1 MPSDTPSYGEKYEIL
16 EELGKGGFGRV
27 VKARHSI
34 LGRIVALKQLAPG
47 LLASEEDYERFLREA
62 RAMDQINHPN
72 IVNVFDAGVEQGF
85 PYIEMAFIEG
95 PDLETIIHNEGAL
108 PVDEVVRLGRE
119 MASALA
125 HIHEQDII
133 HRDIKASNILR
144 REEDGQF
151 FLADFG
157 TALQS
162 NLTRITTGVMGSPEY
177 MSPEQINGEVVEQSD
192 IYSLGVVLFEALTG
206 QTPFVRSEG
215 HDAATV
221 ELMQQIR
228 HDTAPDVQTLRSD
241 APGWLAAII
250 ARCLSKMPEA
260 RYQSAEALEQAL
272 SDQAPGTPKA
282 VGQSRPTQRTH
293 ASVAQQ
299 ADASLTPPTVAK
311 PPAEPVD
318 PAPPVTSSEN
328 RPGNKR
334 RLIWGSGIL
343 VVVVLLVWGIAS
355 QVTGDSSE
363 ERPQGVAVADTLSG
377 TDTADPEPEPVEP
390 EPEPEEVTEDTTTT
404 ENDST
409 RPDTTAEV
417 DADSVDTEPPDEAED
432 LTTPANVEATVD
444 TYLNIGAG
452 DNMASVRA
460 FYANRVDYYDMGRV
474 GQNGVMSDKQN
485 YMERWPERSYERTS
499 AIDLNRLGDD
509 VVQARFEY
517 RFRVA
522 NSEEEVE
529 GTGWSLLT
537 FRQEDNRLV
546 IIGEKGN
553 VTSQQ

>member
-1 MPSDTPSYGEKYEIL
+1 MPAETPSYGDKYEIL

-47 LLASEEDYERFLREA
+47 LLVSEEDYERFLREA
-62 RAMDQINHPN
+62 RAMDKISHPN

-95 PDLETIIHNEGAL
+95 HNLETVIHEDGPL
-108 PVDEVVRLGRE
+108 SVEEVVRLGRE

-144 REEDGQF
+144 RDDDGQF

-177 MSPEQINGEVVEQSD
+177 MSPEQINGEVVAQSD

-215 HDAATV
+215 HEAATV

-241 APGWLAAII
+241 TPGWLAAII
-250 ARCLSKMPEA
+250 ARCLSKRPEA
-260 RYQSAEALEQAL
+260 RYPSADVLEQAL
-272 SDQAPGTPKA
+272 ADQAPGTPKA
-282 VGQSRPTQRTH
+282 VGQSRPTQRTP
-293 ASVAQQ
+293 ASAVQQ
-299 ADASLTPPTVAK
+299 ADTPPGPPSTEPLEEPDSTALVPVA
-311 PPAEPVD
+311 
-318 PAPPVTSSEN
+318 SSKET
-328 RPGNKR
+328 PGNQR
-334 RLIWGSGIL
+334 RLIWGGGIL
-343 VVVVLLVWGIAS
+343 VVLVLLVWGVAS
-355 QVTGDSSE
+355 LVTGDSSE
-363 ERPQGVAVADTLSG
+363 ERQQGVAIADTLSD
-377 TDTADPEPEPVEP
+377 TDPEADPAPEPVD
-390 EPEPEEVTEDTTTT
+390 PEPEEVTEDTTTT
-404 ENDST
+404 EDERT
-409 RPDTTAEV
+409 EADTTASV
-417 DADSVDTEPPDEAED
+417 DADSVDAEPPDEAED
-432 LTTPANVEATVD
+432 LTAPANVEATVD
-444 TYLNIGAG
+444 TYLDIGEKG
-452 DNMASVRA
+452 NMVSVRA
-460 FYANRVDYYDMGRV
+460 FYADRVDYYDMGRV
-474 GQNGVMSDKQN
+474 GQNGVLNDKQN

-499 AIDLNRLGDD
+499 AIDLNRMGED

-537 FRQEDNRLV
+537 FRQEGNRLV
-546 IIGEKGN
+546 IIGEKGD

>member
-1 MPSDTPSYGEKYEIL
+1 MPSDTPSYGDKYEIL

-34 LGRIVALKQLAPG
+34 LGRIVALKQMAPG

-95 PDLETIIHNEGAL
+95 PDLETVIHDEGAL

-125 HIHEQDII
+125 HIHEQGII

-177 MSPEQINGEVVEQSD
+177 MSPEQINGEVVAQSD

-215 HDAATV
+215 HDAATI

-228 HDTAPDVQTLRSD
+228 HDTPPEVHALRSD
-241 APGWLAAII
+241 APGWLAAVI
-250 ARCLSKMPEA
+250 ARCLSKRPEA
-260 RYQSAEALEQAL
+260 RYQSAEALERAL
-272 SDQAPGTPKA
+272 EDQAPGTPKA
-282 VGQSRPTQRTH
+282 VGQSRPTQRTP
-293 ASVAQQ
+293 ASVARQ
-299 ADASLTPPTVAK
+299 AEATPTPPPTKPSEEQDSTAPIPVA
-311 PPAEPVD
+311 
-318 PAPPVTSSEN
+318 SSEPTQGN
-328 RPGNKR
+328 RR
-334 RLIWGSGIL
+334 RLMWGGGIL
-343 VVVVLLVWGIAS
+343 VVGVLLVWGIAS
-355 QVTGDSSE
+355 QVTGGASE
-363 ERPQGVAVADTLSG
+363 ERPQGVAIADTASNP
-377 TDTADPEPEPVEP
+377 DAEAVADPEPPP
-390 EPEPEEVTEDTTTT
+390 EDAEPEEIAEDTPPTED
-404 ENDST
+404 DSAEV
-409 RPDTTAEV
+409 DTTAT
-417 DADSVDTEPPDEAED
+417 DADSADAEPPGEPED

-444 TYLNIGAG
+444 AYLNSGASG
-452 DNMASVRA
+452 NMATVRA
-460 FYANRVDYYDMGRV
+460 FYADRVDYYDMGRV
-474 GQNGVMSDKQN
+474 GQNGVMNDKQN
-485 YMERWPERSYERTS
+485 YMDRWPERSYERTS
-499 AIDLNRLGDD
+499 AIDLNRLGGD

-522 NSEEEVE
+522 NSSEEVA

-537 FRQEDNRLV
+537 FRQEGNRLV
-546 IIGEKGN
+546 IIGEKGD